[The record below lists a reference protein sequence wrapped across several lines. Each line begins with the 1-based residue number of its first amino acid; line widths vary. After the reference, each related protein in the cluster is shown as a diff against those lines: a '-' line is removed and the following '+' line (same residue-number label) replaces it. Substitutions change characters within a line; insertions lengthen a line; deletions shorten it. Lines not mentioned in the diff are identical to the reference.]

1 MTSILVS
8 DINQPAT
15 LVDTTDDHAGE
26 GNTRITISHSSIN
39 YKDAMAMRGDKG
51 VVRTTPL
58 VAGIDAVGKLDDD
71 TLVTVN
77 GGGLG
82 EFRHG
87 SYTTVTN
94 VDDSL
99 VVKVPERFSAF
110 EAAAIG
116 TAGFTAAL
124 SVREIIEGVEPSDGP
139 ILVTGST
146 GGVGSIAI
154 SLLHG
159 LGYEVHALTGRGEEY
174 GSYLRE
180 LGASEIVDRADYA
193 EVGKPL
199 QRASWGGVVDTV
211 GSATLVNAIAQTK
224 WGGTITAC
232 GLAHGADLPGTVLPF
247 ILRGTRLI
255 GINSVDAPHQ
265 LRVEAWDLL
274 DKHLDTSVL
283 KSFTDTV
290 SLDQAIDAGAELYAS
305 KRRGR
310 IVVEI

>member
-1 MTSILVS
+1 MTSIIVNE
-8 DINQPAT
+8 INQPAT
-15 LVDTTDDHAGE
+15 LVDTTDDHAGD
-26 GNTRITISHSSIN
+26 GNTRINVSHSSIN

-58 VAGIDAVGKLDDD
+58 VAGIDAVGTLDDGS
-71 TLVTVN
+71 LVTVN

-87 SYTTVTN
+87 GYTPVLN

-99 VVKVPERFSAF
+99 VVKVPSLFNALD
-110 EAAAIG
+110 AAAIG

-124 SVREIIEGVEPSDGP
+124 SVREIIKGVSTSDKP

-159 LGYEVHALTGRGEEY
+159 LGYEVHALTGRGEEL

-180 LGASEIVDRADYA
+180 LGAAGIVDRADYA

-199 QRASWGGVVDTV
+199 QRTSWGGVVDTV
-211 GSATLVNAIAQTK
+211 GSATLVNALAQTA
-224 WGGTITAC
+224 WGGTVTAC

-255 GINSVDAPHQ
+255 GINSVDAPHD
-265 LRVEAWDLL
+265 LRVEAWNLL
-274 DKHLDTSVL
+274 DEHLNTDVL
-283 KSFTDTV
+283 HSFTETV
-290 SLDQAIDAGAELYAS
+290 SLEETIDAGEQLYAS
-305 KRRGR
+305 QRRGR